1 MEEKKLM
8 EQEVQ
13 DRLQQELQ
21 KEELRQ
27 EKELRKEWEDQEF
40 QDKHALARELAR
52 GEPPNEM

>member
-27 EKELRKEWEDQEF
+27 EKALRKEWEDQEF
-40 QDKHALARELAR
+40 QIL
-52 GEPPNEM
+52 